1 MCILHIA
8 QVLHSIL
15 YCWCSYNNIWWCWNV
30 AGITANA
37 EPQVTI
43 GDGDTNKIN
52 WSFISA
58 SFSKCIQLHQ
68 QLEGNPTQVTQTN
81 EAEINCVLISNYVN
95 KLKETMDAG
104 NIGADNTNKLAMAL
118 HVVNKEGRREAW
130 PLSFGFHETLND
142 FWPPSIWSP
151 RTLDGFWPLVMNAII
166 TTDLLLTL
174 CSLSNIGHFFTIETS
189 MNIWQIHGKPI
200 FWEINYHLHKLVNP
214 NYEKHS
220 SYVES
225 ADFKGRF

>member
-1 MCILHIA
+1 M
-8 QVLHSIL
+8 
-15 YCWCSYNNIWWCWNV
+15 
-30 AGITANA
+30 
-37 EPQVTI
+37 TI

-81 EAEINCVLISNYVN
+81 EAEINCVLISNYIN

-151 RTLDGFWPLVMNAII
+151 RTLNGFWPLVMNAMI